1 MKLII
6 GGMVYYNGKLENLD
20 ILIEKEKIFGIGKF
34 STENKEIIDA
44 TGLLILPGG
53 IDTHVHFNDP
63 GFTHREDFESGSKAA
78 VSSGITTVI
87 DMPCT
92 SIPQIKNRESFYK
105 KVEEIKN
112 KSYADYA
119 LYGGVT
125 GDMVRDKK
133 FKDIE
138 DLYSEGVVG
147 FKIYS
152 YSSAPYFEHLSYG
165 EMYELF
171 KYFKKEDILF
181 TLHAEDFSM
190 INHYMELAQREKN
203 LSQGERW
210 ILARPYLAEV
220 ISILTSSRLIKDT
233 NLRLNITH
241 ISTSEG
247 VKIVKQRK
255 DEGVKITCETTP
267 HHLLLTQDD
276 LIKNPKLVKTS
287 PPVRCYENRELMWK
301 FLNEG
306 FIDGVCSDHFSGEW
320 ESEKNRE
327 DIFEVAAGISG
338 IDTIYPLIFSEGVM
352 KGRISINKFVEVLSE
367 NPAKI
372 FKLYPRKGKIDIG
385 FDADLVFID
394 KNKVWEIKSEKFFSK
409 GKYTPFENWK
419 IYGKVVKTMIRGE
432 IVFDEHKGFLVEK
445 GFGKFIKRFD

>member
-190 INHYMELAQREKN
+190 ISHYMELAKKEKN

-220 ISILTSSRLIKDT
+220 ISVLTSSRLIKDT

-320 ESEKNRE
+320 ESEKNKE

-338 IDTIYPLIFSEGVM
+338 IDTIYHLIFSEGVM

-394 KNKVWEIKSEKFFSK
+394 KNRVWEIKSEKFFSK

>member
-1 MKLII
+1 MKLIT
-6 GGMVYYNGKLENLD
+6 GGMVYYNGKVENLD
-20 ILIEKEKIFGIGKF
+20 ILIEKEKIIGIGKF

-53 IDTHVHFNDP
+53 IDTHIHFNDP
-63 GFTHREDFESGSKAA
+63 GFTYREDFESGSKGAI
-78 VSSGITTVI
+78 SSGITTVI

-92 SIPQIKNRESFYK
+92 SIPQIKNKESLYK
-105 KVEEIKN
+105 KLEEIKN
-112 KSYADYA
+112 KSLVDYS
-119 LYGGVT
+119 LYGGIT
-125 GDMVRDKK
+125 GDMIRDKK

-138 DLYSEGVVG
+138 ELYSEGVIG

-152 YSSAPYFEHLSYG
+152 YSSAPYFEYISYG
-165 EMYELF
+165 EMHELF
-171 KYFKKEDILF
+171 KYFKNDDILF
-181 TLHAEDFSM
+181 TLHAEDYSI
-190 INHYMELAQREKN
+190 INHYMELAQKEKN

-220 ISILTSSRLIKDT
+220 ISIIASSRLIKDT

-247 VKIVKQRK
+247 VKVVKQRK
-255 DEGVKITCETTP
+255 DEGVKISCETTP

-301 FLNEG
+301 FLKEG

-320 ESEKNRE
+320 ESEKNKE

-352 KGRISINKFVEVLSE
+352 KGKISLNRFVEVFSE
-367 NPAKI
+367 NPSKI
-372 FKLYPRKGKIDIG
+372 FKLYPRKGKIEIG

-394 KNKVWEIKSEKFFSK
+394 KNRVWEIKGEKFYSK
-409 GKYTPFENWK
+409 GKYTPFEGWK
-419 IYGKVVKTMIRGE
+419 VYGKVVKTIIRGE

-445 GFGKFIKRFD
+445 GFGKFLKRID

>member
-63 GFTHREDFESGSKAA
+63 GFTHREDFESGSKSA

-190 INHYMELAQREKN
+190 ISHYMELAKKEKN

-220 ISILTSSRLIKDT
+220 ISILISSRLIKGT

-320 ESEKNRE
+320 ESEKNKE

-338 IDTIYPLIFSEGVM
+338 IDTIYHLIFSEGVM

-372 FKLYPRKGKIDIG
+372 FKLYQRKGKIDIG

-394 KNKVWEIKSEKFFSK
+394 KNRVWEIKSEKFFSK

>member
-1 MKLII
+1 MKLIT
-6 GGMVYYNGKLENLD
+6 GGMVYYNGKVENLD
-20 ILIEKEKIFGIGKF
+20 ILIDKEKIVGIGKF
-34 STENKEIIDA
+34 PTENKEIIDA

-92 SIPQIKNRESFYK
+92 SIPQIKNKESLYK
-105 KVEEIKN
+105 KLDEIKD
-112 KSYADYA
+112 KSYVDFA

-138 DLYSEGVVG
+138 NLYSEGVVG

-152 YSSAPYFEHLSYG
+152 YSSAPYFENLSYG

-171 KYFKKEDILF
+171 KYFKKEDFLF
-181 TLHAEDFSM
+181 TLHAEDYSL
-190 INHYMELAQREKN
+190 IKHYMEIAKKEKN
-203 LSQGERW
+203 LNEGERW
-210 ILARPYLAEV
+210 ILARPYIGEV
-220 ISILTSSRLIKDT
+220 ISILVSSRLIKDT

-247 VKIVKQRK
+247 VKIVKERK
-255 DEGVKITCETTP
+255 DQGVKIFCETTP
-267 HHLLLTQDD
+267 HYLLLTHED

-287 PPVRCYENRELMWK
+287 PPVRCYENRELLWN
-301 FLNEG
+301 FLKEG
-306 FIDGVCSDHFSGEW
+306 LIDGVCSDHFSGEW
-320 ESEKNRE
+320 ESEKNKE

-352 KGRISINKFVEVLSE
+352 KGRITLNKFVEVMSE
-367 NPAKI
+367 NPAKN
-372 FKLYPRKGKIDIG
+372 FKLYPNKGKIQIG

-394 KNKVWEIKSEKFFSK
+394 LNRIWEIKGKNFYSK

-432 IVFDEHKGFLVEK
+432 IVFDENKGFLVEK
-445 GFGKFIKRFD
+445 GFGKFIKRVD

>member
-1 MKLII
+1 MKLVV
-6 GGMVYYNGKLENLD
+6 GGMVYYNGKVENLD
-20 ILIEKEKIFGIGKF
+20 ILIEKEKIIGIGKF

-44 TGLLILPGG
+44 TGFLILPGG
-53 IDTHVHFNDP
+53 IDSHVHFNDP
-63 GFTHREDFESGSKAA
+63 GFTHREDFESGSKAS

-92 SIPQIKNRESFYK
+92 SIPQVKDKESLYK
-105 KVEEIKN
+105 KLDEIKN
-112 KSYADYA
+112 KSYVDYA

-125 GDMVRDKK
+125 GDMIRDKK

-138 DLYSEGVVG
+138 NLYSEGVVG

-181 TLHAEDFSM
+181 TLHAEDYS
-190 INHYMELAQREKN
+190 ITKHYMELAQKKEDLSEGEK
-203 LSQGERW
+203 W

-220 ISILTSSRLIKDT
+220 ISILISSRLIKDT

-247 VKIVKQRK
+247 VKLVKERK
-255 DEGVKITCETTP
+255 DEGVKIFCETTP

-301 FLNEG
+301 FLKEG

-320 ESEKNRE
+320 ENEKNKE
-327 DIFEVAAGISG
+327 NIFEVAAGISG
-338 IDTIYPLIFSEGVM
+338 IDTIFPLIFSEGVM
-352 KGRISINKFVEVLSE
+352 KGRISLSKFVEVMSE

-372 FKLYPRKGKIDIG
+372 FKLYPRKGKIEIG

-394 KNKVWEIKSEKFFSK
+394 LNRVWKIEGKNFYSK

-419 IYGKVVKTMIRGE
+419 IYGKVVKTMLRGE
-432 IVFDEHKGFLVEK
+432 IVFDENKGFLVEK
-445 GFGKFIKRFD
+445 GFGRFLRRID

>member
-53 IDTHVHFNDP
+53 IDTHVHFEDP
-63 GFTHREDFESGSKAA
+63 GFIHREDFESGSKAA

-171 KYFKKEDILF
+171 KYFKKDDILF
-181 TLHAEDFSM
+181 TLHAEDYSM
-190 INHYMELAQREKN
+190 ISHYMELAKKEKN

-220 ISILTSSRLIKDT
+220 ISILVSSRLIKDT

-276 LIKNPKLVKTS
+276 LIQNPKLVKTS

-320 ESEKNRE
+320 ESEKNKE

-338 IDTIYPLIFSEGVM
+338 IDTIYHLIFSEGVM

-394 KNKVWEIKSEKFFSK
+394 KNRVWEIKGEKFFSK

-419 IYGKVVKTMIRGE
+419 VYGKVVKTMIRGE